1 MAFFA
6 AALPFMKAAAPWVTA
21 GAGLLSANASG
32 NRAAAMGRS
41 SMLYGQQA
49 LHDKTRLAQD
59 QTAWGIGQFLQSEQL
74 GRANKKF
81 DYNLTKQQMRDAP
94 DFAKLLG
101 QAGTEIQ
108 RRNRNYF
115 FEPDSK
121 RQRLA
126 NIGENNFGTLWGGTA
141 ADMFGPTGR
150 QLAKEAMAREY
161 RRAA

>member
-1 MAFFA
+1 MAFQF
-6 AALPFMKAAAPWVTA
+6 LPFLKAAGPIFTA
-21 GAGLLSANASG
+21 GAGLLAANAAG
-32 NRAAAMGRS
+32 NRAAGMGRS

-59 QTAWGIGQFLQSEQL
+59 QTAWGVAQFLQSEKL

-126 NIGENNFGTLWGGTA
+126 NIGENNIGTLWGGTA
-141 ADMFGPTGR
+141 ADMFGTTAR
-150 QLAKEAMAREY
+150 QEAKEAMMREY
-161 RRAA
+161 RRTS

>member
-1 MAFFA
+1 MAFQF
-6 AALPFMKAAAPWVTA
+6 LPFLKAAGPIFTA
-21 GAGLLSANASG
+21 VAGGLAANAAG

-59 QTAWGIGQFLQSEQL
+59 QTAWGIGQFLQSEKL

-141 ADMFGPTGR
+141 ADMFGTTAR
-150 QLAKEAMAREY
+150 QEAKEAMAREY
-161 RRAA
+161 RRAS